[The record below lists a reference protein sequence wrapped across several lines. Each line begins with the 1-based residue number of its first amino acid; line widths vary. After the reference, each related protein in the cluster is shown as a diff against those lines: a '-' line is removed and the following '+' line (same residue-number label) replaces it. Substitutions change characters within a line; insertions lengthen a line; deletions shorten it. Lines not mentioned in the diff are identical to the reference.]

1 VDAVI
6 FAAIIGGGL
15 VVGFVPLDAGNGGS
29 TFAIVTT
36 VTITLGICAIVALK
50 GKISS
55 AVIGMFIPPVA
66 WVAAIRLA
74 RPNSWWARRRY
85 KDGSGKQ
92 VKCQA
97 RKEKHDR
104 RVRKWQDRIGGAPSL
119 PSPRAPGSGRSEE

>member
-1 VDAVI
+1 
-6 FAAIIGGGL
+6 
-15 VVGFVPLDAGNGGS
+15 
-29 TFAIVTT
+29 
-36 VTITLGICAIVALK
+36 
-50 GKISS
+50 
-55 AVIGMFIPPVA
+55 VIGMFIPPVA
-66 WVAAIRLA
+66 GVAAIRLA